1 MDREHKHHLI
11 YAIIL
16 LLAVSALLSVNYY
29 TSTRLKEDYSNKLGI
44 LQDALAANA
53 RSYNEKLS
61 LVNDNLN
68 TKITELNSALD
79 NQNILFNNM
88 VSGLKKE
95 NQEKLQAVLE
105 LVKKTEQDSNL
116 KLDELKS
123 NLEGQISDVQVKSSD
138 FSAIIDKV
146 LPSVVSVL
154 TDKGQGSGA
163 FIRDDG
169 YIITNDHVI
178 STAKTIKVL
187 AHDNYLY
194 TAKLI
199 GREPTSDVAVL
210 KISSNNYSKLRFEDY
225 SNVKQGEKVIALG
238 NPGGYS
244 FTVTEGIVSAV
255 NRKAS
260 NGMLYT
266 QTDVPINPGNS
277 GGPLVNTAGRIVGIN
292 NYKISGFE
300 GIGFALNPDTA
311 DEVSSEIIRQGG

>member
-1 MDREHKHHLI
+1 MKQEHKQHYI

-16 LLAVSALLSVNYY
+16 LLVVSILLFVNYY
-29 TSTRLKEDYSNKLGI
+29 TAAKLKEDYNRQNNI
-44 LQDALAANA
+44 LQGALVSTAK
-53 RSYNEKLS
+53 SYNEKLS
-61 LVNDNLN
+61 IVNDNLN
-68 TKITELNSALD
+68 TKITDLNSELD

-88 VSGLKKE
+88 VFSLKKE
-95 NQEKLQAVLE
+95 NQEKLQAILE
-105 LVKKTEQDSNL
+105 LVKKTEEESKL

-123 NLEGQISDVQVKSSD
+123 SLEGQISNVQVKSSD

-154 TDKGQGSGA
+154 TEKGQGSGA
-163 FIRDDG
+163 FIRDNG

-178 STAKTIKVL
+178 NTARTIKVL
-187 AHDNYLY
+187 THDNYLY

-199 GREPTSDVAVL
+199 GREPTSDIAVL
-210 KISSNNYSKLRFEDY
+210 KINSNNYSRLRFEDA
-225 SNVKQGEKVIALG
+225 SNIKQGEKVIALG

-260 NGMLYT
+260 NGILYT

-277 GGPLVNTAGRIVGIN
+277 GGPLVNAASRIVGIN
-292 NYKISGFE
+292 NYKIAGFE

-311 DEVSSEIIRQGG
+311 DQISSKIIDENG

>member
-1 MDREHKHHLI
+1 MKQEHKQHYI

-16 LLAVSALLSVNYY
+16 LLVVSILLFVNYY
-29 TSTRLKEDYSNKLGI
+29 TAAKLKDDYNRQNNI
-44 LQDALAANA
+44 LQGALVSTAK
-53 RSYNEKLS
+53 SHNEKLS
-61 LVNDNLN
+61 IVNDNLN
-68 TKITELNSALD
+68 TKITDLNSELD

-88 VSGLKKE
+88 VFSLKKE
-95 NQEKLQAVLE
+95 NQEKLQAILE
-105 LVKKTEQDSNL
+105 LVKKTEEESKL

-123 NLEGQISDVQVKSSD
+123 SLEGQISNVQVKSSD

-154 TDKGQGSGA
+154 TEKGQGSGA
-163 FIRDDG
+163 FIRDNG

-178 STAKTIKVL
+178 NIARTIKVL
-187 AHDNYLY
+187 THDNYLY

-199 GREPTSDVAVL
+199 GREPTSDIAVL
-210 KISSNNYSKLRFEDY
+210 KINSNNYSRLRFEDA
-225 SNVKQGEKVIALG
+225 SNIKQGEKVIALG

-260 NGMLYT
+260 NGILYT

-277 GGPLVNTAGRIVGIN
+277 GGPLVNAASRIVGIN
-292 NYKISGFE
+292 NYKIAGFE
-300 GIGFALNPDTA
+300 GIGFALNSDTA
-311 DEVSSEIIRQGG
+311 DQISSKIIDENG

>member
-1 MDREHKHHLI
+1 MKQEHKQHYI
-11 YAIIL
+11 YAIVFL
-16 LLAVSALLSVNYY
+16 LVVSTLLFVNYY
-29 TSTRLKEDYSNKLGI
+29 TSTKLKQNFDAQNAI
-44 LQDALAANA
+44 LQQQQIAATND
-53 RSYNEKLS
+53 YNTRLSKL
-61 LVNDNLN
+61 NDLFTKNIADLN
-68 TKITELNSALD
+68 EEVD

-88 VSGLKKE
+88 VSGLKKD

-105 LVKKTEQDSNL
+105 LVKKTEQDSKL

-123 NLEGQISDVQVKSSD
+123 NLEGQISNVQVKSSD

-163 FIRDDG
+163 FIKEDG

-178 STAKTIKVL
+178 SAAKTIKVL
-187 AHDNYLY
+187 THDNYLY

-210 KISSNNYSKLRFEDY
+210 KINSNNYSRLRFEDY
-225 SNVKQGEKVIALG
+225 ANVKQGEKVIALG

-244 FTVTEGIVSAV
+244 FTVTEGIVSAT

-277 GGPLVNTAGRIVGIN
+277 GGPLVNSAGRIIGIN
-292 NYKISGFE
+292 NYKIAGFE

-311 DEVSSEIIRQGG
+311 DQVSSEIIEQNG

>member
-16 LLAVSALLSVNYY
+16 LLVAGTLLFVNYY
-29 TSTRLKEDYSNKLGI
+29 TASQLKHNFDAQNNI
-44 LQDALAANA
+44 LQQQQIAATND
-53 RSYNEKLS
+53 YNSKLS
-61 LVNDNLN
+61 KLNDAF
-68 TKITELNSALD
+68 TKNIAELNDEID

>member
-1 MDREHKHHLI
+1 MKQEHKQHLI
-11 YAIIL
+11 YGIIL
-16 LLAVSALLSVNYY
+16 FLVVITLLLVNSY
-29 TSTRLKEDYSNKLGI
+29 TANNLKHNFDAQNLI
-44 LQDALAANA
+44 LQQQQISTTND
-53 RSYNEKLS
+53 YNSKLS
-61 LVNDNLN
+61 KLSDAF
-68 TKITELNSALD
+68 TKNIAELDEEVD

-88 VSGLKKE
+88 VSGLKKD

-105 LVKKTEQDSNL
+105 LVKKTEQDSKL

-123 NLEGQISDVQVKSSD
+123 SLEGQISDVQVKSSD
-138 FSAIIDKV
+138 FSAIIDKI

-178 STAKTIKVL
+178 SVANTIKVL
-187 AHDNYLY
+187 THDNYLY
-194 TAKLI
+194 SAKLI

-210 KISSNNYSKLRFEDY
+210 KINSNNYSRLRFEES
-225 SNVKQGEKVIALG
+225 SNIKQGEKVIALG

-244 FTVTEGIVSAV
+244 FTVTEGIVSAI
-255 NRKAS
+255 NRKSS
-260 NGMLYT
+260 NGILYT

-277 GGPLVNTAGRIVGIN
+277 GGPLVNTAGKIVGIN
-292 NYKISGFE
+292 NYKIAGFE

-311 DEVSSEIIRQGG
+311 DEVSSEIIRQG